1 MPLEGIQNILPRIQA
16 RGFCGTGQ
24 TALRRRSDAHQ
35 GKFLGLIKLG
45 SIYFLCQITVR
56 DSLSS
61 HAEGILVPE
70 PSSDDNLDELVA
82 RLTSACRR

>member
-35 GKFLGLIKLG
+35 GKFLGLIKVG
-45 SIYFLCQITVR
+45 S
-56 DSLSS
+56 
-61 HAEGILVPE
+61 GLVLRRQGGKFKRPFSE
-70 PSSDDNLDELVA
+70 PPG
-82 RLTSACRR
+82 TIF